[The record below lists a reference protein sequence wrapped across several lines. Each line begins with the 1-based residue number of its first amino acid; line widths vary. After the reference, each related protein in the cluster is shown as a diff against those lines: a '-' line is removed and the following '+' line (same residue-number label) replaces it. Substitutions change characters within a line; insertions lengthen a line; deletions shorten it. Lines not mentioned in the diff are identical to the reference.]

1 VAAAVTA
8 TAASGV
14 TTSVVL
20 VWVVVAALAT
30 TKAITLTRAVMAY
43 RRAYRDGQEHA
54 QWAATVIEE
63 VALHAAGV
71 E

>member
-1 VAAAVTA
+1 MTA

-20 VWVVVAALAT
+20 VWVVVAALVT
-30 TKAITLTRAVMAY
+30 TMAITLTRAVVAY

-54 QWAATVIEE
+54 QWAATVMEE
-63 VALHAAGV
+63 AALHAAGI